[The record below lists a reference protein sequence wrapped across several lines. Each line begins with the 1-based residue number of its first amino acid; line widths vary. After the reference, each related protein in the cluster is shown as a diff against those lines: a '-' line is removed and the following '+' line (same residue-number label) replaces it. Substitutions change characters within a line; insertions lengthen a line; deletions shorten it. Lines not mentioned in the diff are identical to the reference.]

1 MRAIKRTHPDPQSR
15 CVRSEKLTSVKVETL
30 SWPATITLPS
40 AFYHILVDIDKY
52 LSVSV

>member
-1 MRAIKRTHPDPQSR
+1 MIAIKRTHLDSGSR

-40 AFYHILVDIDKY
+40 AFYHIILDISSDIS
-52 LSVSV
+52 LIS